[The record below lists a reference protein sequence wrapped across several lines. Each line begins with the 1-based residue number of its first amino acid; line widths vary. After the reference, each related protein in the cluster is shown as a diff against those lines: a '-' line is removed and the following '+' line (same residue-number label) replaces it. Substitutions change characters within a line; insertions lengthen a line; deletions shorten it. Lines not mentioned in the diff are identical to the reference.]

1 MVTDETLRARMEE
14 LVRSMDARIVD
25 YNGEAT
31 VRWIT
36 DDIMAVV
43 EGAAVDPEFG
53 PHEPGCDGK
62 CAGRP
67 GSEQC
72 FA

>member
-1 MVTDETLRARMEE
+1 MSSKESLRTRIEN

-25 YNGEAT
+25 YDGEAT
-31 VRWIT
+31 VRWIS

-53 PHEPGCDGK
+53 PHEPGCDGN